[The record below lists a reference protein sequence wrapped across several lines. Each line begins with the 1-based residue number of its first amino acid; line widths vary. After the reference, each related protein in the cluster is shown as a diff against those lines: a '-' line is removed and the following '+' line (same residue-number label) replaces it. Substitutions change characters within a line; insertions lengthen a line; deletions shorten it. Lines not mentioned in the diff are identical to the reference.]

1 MDFEMTTFEIK
12 PFEQSDQ
19 DAVRTIIVDGLSEHL
34 GPFEPERHPDLNDID
49 ASFDVFLVVTHDG
62 AVIGTGGLRLESA
75 EVAHVG
81 RIATA
86 RAYRGQGAARLML
99 ESLIRIARERHLKRL
114 RLETGH
120 DWTDV
125 IRWYERVGFRQIGS
139 FVDRFG
145 FHGVKYELRLFTEP

>member
-1 MDFEMTTFEIK
+1 VNLESGFEIRTFER
-12 PFEQSDQ
+12 SDQ
-19 DAVRTIIVDGLSEHL
+19 DAARTIIIEGLTEHL
-34 GPFEPERHPDLNDID
+34 GPFEPERHPDLNDISS
-49 ASFDVFLVVTHDG
+49 SFEVFLVVAHDG
-62 AVIGTGGLRLESA
+62 TVVGTGGLKLESS

-86 RAYRGQGAARLML
+86 RAFRGRGVARLVL
-99 ESLIRIARERHLKRL
+99 QSLIRIARERNLKRL

-125 IRWYERVGFRQIGS
+125 IHWYERVGFRQVGS

-145 FHGVKYELRLFTEP
+145 FHGVEYELRLLTEH